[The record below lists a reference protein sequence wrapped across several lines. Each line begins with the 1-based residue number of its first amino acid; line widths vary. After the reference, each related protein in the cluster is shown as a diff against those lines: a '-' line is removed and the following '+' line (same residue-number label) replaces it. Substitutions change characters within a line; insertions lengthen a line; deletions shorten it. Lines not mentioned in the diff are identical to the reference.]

1 MAKAQDYW
9 DRHLAKKDP
18 DTVRGYRNHF
28 DRFLE
33 RTGLSAEELY
43 EMQRRAEAAED
54 PRDTGEVADLA
65 VRHIKWMDA
74 EGYKA
79 GTIGNFVTTINVF
92 FKINKCD
99 GFEIPKEDIPF
110 ADHDGQ
116 HVITKAQIRK
126 AWDRTAEEFKLRNR
140 AMTMLGKDIG
150 LRIGDI
156 AEITVREYLEAEDLT
171 GVKFPVEDNGRE
183 IMVRGDGFK
192 RWVKPIVTK
201 KRKRY
206 AYPHIGSEA
215 IEAIDAYI
223 DERRHRSG
231 KSYPVTHGGRTEMRV
246 YPVFDLDQKLFLGR
260 GGRPL
265 SKEALG
271 QQFERLCEGF
281 AKISAHS
288 LRKFHRTMLEGAGM
302 PEAWVK
308 KLQGKA
314 ASVYSQPEKT
324 GHLTGKYI
332 QCYHALRAFYKDE
345 EEVSNLQ
352 EKVMELEERLA
363 EATRNDVQQQVADQ
377 QRMIED
383 MQKTLEAIN
392 RRDQRFIAK
401 EKALDRLIESSK
413 EP

>member
-1 MAKAQDYW
+1 MAKAQAYW
-9 DRHLAKKDP
+9 DRHLDRKDP
-18 DTVRGYRNHF
+18 DTSRGYRNHF

-33 RTGLSAEELY
+33 RIGLTAEELY
-43 EMQRRAEAAED
+43 EMQKKAEAAED
-54 PRDTGEVADLA
+54 PRDTGEVANLA
-65 VRHIKWMDA
+65 VQHIKWMEA

-92 FKINKCD
+92 FIVNKCD
-99 GFEIPKEDIPF
+99 GFEIPKEEIPF

-116 HVITKAQIRK
+116 HVITKSQLRR
-126 AWDRTAEEFKLRNR
+126 AWDRTGEEFKMRNR
-140 AMTMLGKDIG
+140 AMIMVAKDIG

-171 GVKFPVEDNGRE
+171 GQKFPVEDNGRE
-183 IMVRGDGFK
+183 IFFRGDGFK

-201 KRKRY
+201 KANRN
-206 AYPHIGSEA
+206 AYTHIGPEA
-215 IEAIDAYI
+215 IEAVDAYI
-223 DERRHRSG
+223 EERRHRSG
-231 KSYPVTHGGRTEMRV
+231 ERYPIIHGGRTEMRA
-246 YPVFDLDQKLFLGR
+246 YPVFDVDQKLFLGR
-260 GGRPL
+260 GGHPL

-281 AKISAHS
+281 VKISAHS
-288 LRKFHRTMLEGAGM
+288 FRKYHTTMLEGAGM

-363 EATRNDVQQQVADQ
+363 KASRNDVQQQVADQ
-377 QRMIED
+377 QRIIED
-383 MQKTLEAIN
+383 MQKSLEAIN
-392 RRDQRFIAK
+392 RRDA
-401 EKALDRLIESSK
+401 EKREWEK
-413 EP
+413 MREEG